1 MHKQQTA
8 AITFGF
14 VILMLAALACTCG
27 PLSQVQEAAATG
39 QAAATQVGEIVDEA
53 TLLAPTINAGL
64 TQIAATGD
72 AAGGAV
78 GPELTA
84 AVMTATALGVSG
96 GDSGALEQWAISATA
111 SSQYSDPGWAAMQ
124 AAGEPNVEACGDNS
138 SAWASS
144 SPSEV
149 ATLTLNY
156 AIPVIPSQIEIH
168 ETYNPD
174 AVTKVEVVAVT
185 GDVYTVFEASPQV
198 FDDPADCPF
207 VLEIKVNGVPMP
219 INQVLITIDQTNHLS
234 WNEIDAVQLVGTIE

>member
-1 MHKQQTA
+1 MHKHQTA
-8 AITFGF
+8 GITLGF
-14 VILMLAALACTCG
+14 VVLMLAALACTCG

-39 QAAATQVGEIVDEA
+39 QAAATQIGEVVDEA
-53 TLLAPTINAGL
+53 TQFAPTLSAGM
-64 TQIAATGD
+64 TSIAATGD

-84 AVMTATALGVSG
+84 AVMTATALAVSG
-96 GDSGALEQWAISATA
+96 GDSGEFEQWAISATA
-111 SSQYSDPGWAAMQ
+111 SSQYSDPGWSAMQ
-124 AAGEPNVEACGDNS
+124 AAGEPNVGACGDNS

-156 AIPVIPSQIEIH
+156 AVPVIPSQIVIY

-174 AVTKVEVVAVT
+174 AVTKIEVVSVT
-185 GDVYTVFEASPQV
+185 GDIYMVYEAFPQV

-207 VLEIKVNGVPMP
+207 VLEMTVSGVPVP
-219 INQVLITIDQTNHLS
+219 INQVIITIDQVNHPG
-234 WNEIDAVQLVGTIE
+234 WNEIDAVQLVGVVE